1 MQFRNLGRTGLKVT
15 AVGFGGIPIM
25 GANCPVGC
33 VPEDEAVRVVRYAL
47 DKGINFIDT
56 ARSYS
61 DSERRIGLAI
71 RGRSPRPYI
80 ATKTYIDRK
89 GENLER
95 FSRDMDESL
104 AALGVDSIDLYQI
117 HYIDQGF
124 ELAFGPRGAVAQ
136 MQKAKE
142 EGKIRHIGVTAHD
155 PDMAV
160 RALETGEFETVQV
173 PYNVVKAEAAQ
184 KLFPYCLEH
193 NIGVICMK
201 PIAGGALAT
210 PHELQ
215 QHLAG
220 KDLPTAT
227 NALRFVLSQPAVS
240 VAIPGMDST
249 LEVDENAAVAAGEA
263 IEPLS
268 GSEIER
274 IRERLALLG
283 EQFCHNCAYC
293 DAVCSAELPLSEI
306 FKLERYY
313 KLYALRDLAQQRFK
327 ELHRSADE
335 CLDCKKCEEKCPYR
349 VPIRER
355 LKEAARLLSES

>member
-1 MQFRNLGRTGLKVT
+1 MQFRKLGRTGLEVT

-47 DKGINFIDT
+47 DKGVNFIDT

-61 DSERRIGLAI
+61 ESERRIGIAVK
-71 RGRSPRPYI
+71 GRSPRPYI
-80 ATKTYIDRK
+80 ATKTYIDPK
-89 GENLER
+89 GKDLDR
-95 FSRDMDESL
+95 FSREIDESL
-104 AALGVDSIDLYQI
+104 AALDVDYIDLYQI
-117 HYIDQGF
+117 HYIDRGF
-124 ELAFGPRGAVAQ
+124 EFALGPKGAVAQ
-136 MQKAKE
+136 MRKARD

-173 PYNVVKAEAAQ
+173 PYNVVKPEAAE
-184 KLFPYCLEH
+184 KLFPYCLERG
-193 NIGVICMK
+193 IGVICMK

-210 PHELQ
+210 APEVQ
-215 QHLAG
+215 QWLEG

-227 NALRFVLSQPAVS
+227 NALRFVLSQAAVS

-249 LEVDENAAVAAGEA
+249 LEVDENVAVARAET

-268 GSEIER
+268 DAEVEK
-274 IRERLALLG
+274 IRSRLAILG

-293 DAVCSAELPLSEI
+293 DAVCSAELPLSRI
-306 FKLERYY
+306 FQLERYY
-313 KLYALRDLAQQRFK
+313 KLYALRDLAQEKFR

-335 CLDCKKCEEKCPYR
+335 CLDCRKCMEKCPYGLK
-349 VPIRER
+349 VPER
-355 LKEAARLLSES
+355 LKEAAELLSK